1 MEQTNDWTL
10 VIKPRKKWLDVDI
23 KGIWRYRDLLY
34 MYVKRDII
42 TIYKQTILGP
52 LWFFIQPIF
61 TTVMYMFVFGGL
73 AGISTDGAPQPLF
86 YLSGIMLWN
95 YFSACFNV
103 SSSVFVSNAGVF
115 GKVYFPRL
123 VVPLSGIIS
132 NLIKMLIQLLLF
144 IIVYIY
150 FFAIGTQLS
159 VNWTIILF
167 PFLIFLIAFHG
178 MSWGLII
185 TSLTTKYRDLNQF
198 VGFALQLFMYATP
211 VIYPLSAASD
221 KYKFLLELN
230 PLTPIFEAF
239 KYSCMG
245 CGSLDWGGLLYSTIF
260 MIVTLSFAVILF
272 NRVERN
278 FMDTV

>member
-1 MEQTNDWTL
+1 MEQANDWTII
-10 VIKPRKKWLDVDI
+10 IKPRKKWLDVDI

-52 LWFFIQPIF
+52 LWFIIQPVL
-61 TTVMYMFVFGGL
+61 TTIMYMFVFGGL

-103 SSSVFVSNAGVF
+103 SSNVFVGNANVF

-132 NLIKMLIQLLLF
+132 NLIKMSIQLVLF
-144 IIVYIY
+144 VAVYIY
-150 FFAIGTQLS
+150 YFSTGVPLS
-159 VNWTIILF
+159 VNWTVILF
-167 PFLIFLIAFHG
+167 PILVFLIALHG

-185 TSLTTKYRDLNQF
+185 TSLTTKYRDLKQF
-198 VGFALQLFMYATP
+198 VSFGIQLFMYATP
-211 VIYPLSAASD
+211 VIYPLSAAPG
-221 KYKFLLELN
+221 KYKDLIALN

-245 CGSLDWGGLLYSTIF
+245 CGSLSWGGLLYSSIF
-260 MIVTLSFAVILF
+260 MCFTLFFAVIIF

>member
-1 MEQTNDWTL
+1 MESWTL
-10 VIKPRKKWLDVDI
+10 EIKPRKKWLDLDI
-23 KGIWRYRDLLY
+23 KNIWKYRDLIY

-52 LWFFIQPIF
+52 LWFVIQPIF
-61 TTVMYMFVFGGL
+61 TTIMYMFVFGGL

-95 YFSACFNV
+95 YFSTTFSLTSNV
-103 SSSVFVSNAGVF
+103 FISNSGIF

-123 VVPLSGIIS
+123 VVPLAGITS
-132 NLIKMLIQLLLF
+132 NLIKMLIQLVLF

-150 FFAIGTQLS
+150 YLHTGADLH
-159 VNWTIILF
+159 VNWTIVLF
-167 PFLIFLIAFHG
+167 PYLVFLIAFHS
-178 MSWGLII
+178 MSWGMII
-185 TSLTTKYRDLNQF
+185 SSMTTKYRDLRQL
-198 VGFALQLFMYATP
+198 VGFGVQLFMYATP
-211 VIYPLSAASD
+211 VIYPLSAAPG
-221 KYKFLLELN
+221 KYKDLIALN

-245 CGSLDWGGLLYSTIF
+245 CGSLDWGGLLYSTLF
-260 MIVTLSFAVILF
+260 MLVTLFFAVIIF